1 MINSKGKITN
11 RKQIHYLLK
20 KEKVLRI
27 LFVVALVLLTFNIL
41 IEKIYNSN
49 NTNNQK
55 KISSEEINNLFL
67 TSIKNFSID
76 DSLIY
81 KIKKSSKKIKA
92 KHNYQIIVPA
102 DLPIP
107 ILLKDIYNIFSDYPI
122 KIVSNEIE
130 INNKSVLEIFSDKE
144 EIYCEFIIDR
154 KIVRNKG
161 SIAFIINTLESL
173 SNENISELLNSPEIL
188 TFAIR
193 PSYNSEKLIKKVN
206 SYSLKDVM
214 LLLDDNITESD
225 FELNSTFTK
234 NKLRYNL
241 SLIYKIF
248 PSINSFLIDTE
259 SNLYNS
265 QNYSF
270 IKNELIKR
278 KIKLYK
284 TNDFN
289 SINEKNKNNFFSS
302 SINLP
307 KEKVKI
313 YFLNGELF
321 LSLINEIV
329 QLKKT
334 GIKIVRLSSIGN
346 F

>member
-1 MINSKGKITN
+1 MISSKGKFEN

-27 LFVVALVLLTFNIL
+27 LLVVAIVLLFFNIL
-41 IEKIYNSN
+41 LEKTHNST

-55 KISSEEINNLFL
+55 KISGEEINNLFL
-67 TSIKNFSID
+67 KCIKKFSID
-76 DSLIY
+76 DSLIHKSKITSN
-81 KIKKSSKKIKA
+81 KIKEKN
-92 KHNYQIIVPA
+92 NYQIIVPS

-107 ILLKDIYNIFSDYPI
+107 VLLQDIYTVFSDYPV
-122 KIVSNEIE
+122 KIASNEIE
-130 INNKSVLEIFSDKE
+130 INNKSVLEIFSDKK
-144 EIYCEFIIDR
+144 EIYCEFIVAQN
-154 KIVRNKG
+154 IVRNKG
-161 SIAFIINTLESL
+161 SIAFIIYDFESL

-193 PSYNSEKLIKKVN
+193 PSYDNEKLIKKIN
-206 SYSLKDVM
+206 SYSLKDIM
-214 LLLDDNITESD
+214 LLLDDNITEPD
-225 FELNSTFTK
+225 FELNSSFTK

-248 PSINSFLIDTE
+248 PSINSYLIDTE
-259 SNLYNS
+259 SDLYNS

-278 KIKLYK
+278 KVKLYK
-284 TNDFN
+284 TNEFN
-289 SINEKNKNNFFSS
+289 SINVKNKNNFFTS

-321 LSLINEIV
+321 LSLTDEIM
-329 QLKKT
+329 QLRKA
-334 GIKIVRLSSIGN
+334 GIKIVRLSSIDN

>member
-1 MINSKGKITN
+1 MNKQKI
-11 RKQIHYLLK
+11 I
-20 KEKVLRI
+20 RI
-27 LFVVALVLLTFNIL
+27 LFALAIVLLIFNIL
-41 IEKIYNSN
+41 IEKIYNTT
-49 NTNNQK
+49 NTNKQK
-55 KISSEEINNLFL
+55 KISSEEINNLFI
-67 TSIKNFSID
+67 TSIKNFSIN
-76 DSLIY
+76 DSLIH
-81 KIKKSSKKIKA
+81 KTKKTSKKIKA
-92 KHNYQIIVPA
+92 KYNYQIIVPS

-107 ILLKDIYNIFSDYPI
+107 VLLQDIYNIFSDYPV

-130 INNKSVLEIFSDKE
+130 INNKSVLKIFSDKE
-144 EIYCEFIIDR
+144 EIYCEFSVD
-154 KIVRNKG
+154 KNIVRNKG
-161 SIAFIINTLESL
+161 SIAFIIYNPESL

-193 PSYNSEKLIKKVN
+193 PSYDNEELIRKIK

-214 LLLDDNITESD
+214 LLLDDNITEPD
-225 FELNSTFTK
+225 FELNSSFTK

-241 SLIYKIF
+241 SLIFKIF

-259 SNLYNS
+259 SDLYNS

-278 KIKLYK
+278 KINLYN
-284 TNDFN
+284 TNEFN
-289 SINEKNKNNFFSS
+289 FLNTNNKNNFFTS

-307 KEKVKI
+307 KEKVKV

-321 LSLINEIV
+321 LSLNDKII
-329 QLKKT
+329 QLRNA
-334 GIKIVRLSSIGN
+334 GIKIVRLSTIDN